1 MYAYNSIKDKWSKGN
16 WSKEIERTL
25 ILISH
30 FEFCILNFP
39 VCVCVLIAM
48 SIFCSLSGSNIAVFF
63 FFSVIVLRNFVNSLK
78 YLKYV
83 TVQFYF
89 FFLITTSRPYLPYLI
104 HISCETSFFLTVSGE
119 EFGDLQDRWY
129 CFRLTCLYRK
139 KLSGESKISKS
150 EIQNRE
156 SRLHWCWYHTEELM

>member
-1 MYAYNSIKDKWSKGN
+1 MKQGELEQGNRKNSDFN
-16 WSKEIERTL
+16 
-25 ILISH
+25 ISFWVLH
-30 FEFCILNFP
+30 LEFSF

-48 SIFCSLSGSNIAVFF
+48 SIFCNLSGSNIAVF

-104 HISCETSFFLTVSGE
+104 HISCEASFFLTVSGE

-129 CFRLTCLYRK
+129 CFRLTCHYRQ

>member
-1 MYAYNSIKDKWSKGN
+1 MYAYNSIKDKWSRGN
-16 WSKEIERTL
+16 WCKEIERTL

-39 VCVCVLIAM
+39 LCVCVLIAI
-48 SIFCSLSGSNIAVFF
+48 SIFSNLSGSNIAVFF
-63 FFSVIVLRNFVNSLK
+63 FFRNCAEKFCQLSEILEVRHCTVL
-78 YLKYV
+78 
-83 TVQFYF
+83 F

-104 HISCETSFFLTVSGE
+104 HISCEASFFLTVSGV

-129 CFRLTCLYRK
+129 CFRLTCHCRQ

>member
-1 MYAYNSIKDKWSKGN
+1 MKQGELVQGNRKNSDFN
-16 WSKEIERTL
+16 
-25 ILISH
+25 ISFWVLH
-30 FEFCILNFP
+30 LEFSF
-39 VCVCVLIAM
+39 VCVYVLIAM
-48 SIFCSLSGSNIAVFF
+48 SIFCNLSGSNIAVFF
-63 FFSVIVLRNFVNSLK
+63 FFFCNCAEKFCQLSEILEVRHCTVL
-78 YLKYV
+78 
-83 TVQFYF
+83 F

-104 HISCETSFFLTVSGE
+104 HISCEASFFLTVSGV

-129 CFRLTCLYRK
+129 CFRLTCHCRQ

>member
-1 MYAYNSIKDKWSKGN
+1 MKQGELEQGNRKNSDFN
-16 WSKEIERTL
+16 
-25 ILISH
+25 ISFWVLH
-30 FEFCILNFP
+30 LEFSF

-48 SIFCSLSGSNIAVFF
+48 SIFCNLSGSNIAGFF

>member
-1 MYAYNSIKDKWSKGN
+1 MKQGELEQGNRKNSDFN
-16 WSKEIERTL
+16 
-25 ILISH
+25 ISFWVLH
-30 FEFCILNFP
+30 LEFSF

-48 SIFCSLSGSNIAVFF
+48 SIFCNLSGSNIAVF

-129 CFRLTCLYRK
+129 CFRLTCHYRQ

>member
-48 SIFCSLSGSNIAVFF
+48 SIFCNLSGSNIAVF

-89 FFLITTSRPYLPYLI
+89 FFLDNNFQTLFALPNPHFLWG
-104 HISCETSFFLTVSGE
+104 FFLFDS
-119 EFGDLQDRWY
+119 
-129 CFRLTCLYRK
+129 FRRRIWR
-139 KLSGESKISKS
+139 S
-150 EIQNRE
+150 
-156 SRLHWCWYHTEELM
+156 SRQMILF